1 MDASTSSSTALCESS
16 FAACV
21 PTNPLTQY
29 TQSMQGKS
37 RTQSEGVP
45 LQMTLGERNSRQSF
59 YHYLPV
65 DDPAMRWGSYPTGAG
80 RSVILPGQPYP
91 PRERPSLYDCEW
103 RHGQTLPEFAIILIT
118 GGRGVFESRQSG
130 QTPIESGSVLVLFPG
145 VWRRYR
151 PDPKTGWTER
161 WLSFNSE
168 IPRQLVRLHLLSSE
182 NPLRKVAHADRLEAS
197 FDRLLDRIHAHPSQN
212 SILLSM
218 RFMTV
223 LADVIEQLA
232 EKSSLDGV
240 EDNLVAQAMELIW
253 MHSHRDL
260 SVTRIARSLAVTRQT
275 IGRRFQAA
283 TGRTLI
289 GEIARC
295 RLIRAK
301 RLLTETD
308 LAMKAI
314 ARLSGFPSED
324 QMRVVFRQQERT
336 SPSEYRRRAIRGE
349 KARPQP

>member
-1 MDASTSSSTALCESS
+1 MTPGKGHACE
-16 FAACV
+16 
-21 PTNPLTQY
+21 
-29 TQSMQGKS
+29 
-37 RTQSEGVP
+37 
-45 LQMTLGERNSRQSF
+45 SF

-65 DDPAMRWGSYPTGAG
+65 DDLAMRWGSYLTGAG
-80 RSVILPGQPYP
+80 RGVISPGQPYP
-91 PRERPSLYDCEW
+91 PREHPSLYDCEW
-103 RHGQTLPEFAIILIT
+103 RHGQTLPEFAIVLIT

-161 WLSFNSE
+161 WLSFNSG
-168 IPRQLVRLHLLSSE
+168 IPRQLIRLHLLCPE
-182 NPLRKVAHADRLEAS
+182 NPVRNVAHADRLEAS

-218 RFMTV
+218 HFMTV

-232 EKSSLDGV
+232 EKSALEGI
-240 EDNLVAQAMELIW
+240 EDDLVAQAMELIW

-260 SVTRIARSLAVTRQT
+260 SVTRIARSLAVARQT

-289 GEIARC
+289 EEIARC
-295 RLIRAK
+295 RLSRAK
-301 RLLTETD
+301 RLLSETD
-308 LAMKAI
+308 LAMKTI

-324 QMRVVFRQQERT
+324 QMRVVFRQKEKA
-336 SPSEYRRRAIRGE
+336 SPSEYRRRAAGRE
-349 KARPQP
+349 KSRPQP